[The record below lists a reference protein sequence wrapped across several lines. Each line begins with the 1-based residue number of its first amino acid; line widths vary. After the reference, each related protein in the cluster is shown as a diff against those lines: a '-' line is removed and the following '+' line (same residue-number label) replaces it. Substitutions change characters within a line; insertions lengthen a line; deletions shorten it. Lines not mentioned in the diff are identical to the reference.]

1 MSGLTVF
8 FLTLAGVSFTVFAVT
23 VPLPWLPEQDTEAFV
38 HEMALIMTVF
48 FAGLAWISSTE
59 DQ

>member
-8 FLTLAGVSFTVFAVT
+8 FLILAGVAFAVFAVT
-23 VPLPWLPEQDTEAFV
+23 VPLPWLPDQDTAAFV
-38 HEMALIMTVF
+38 HEMSLIMSVF

>member
-1 MSGLTVF
+1 MSGLTIF
-8 FLTLAGVSFTVFAVT
+8 FLTLAGVSFTVFAVI
-23 VPLPWLPEQDTEAFV
+23 VPLPWLPDQDTAAFV

-48 FAGLAWISSTE
+48 FAGLAWISSQE

>member
-8 FLTLAGVSFTVFAVT
+8 FLILAGVSFTVFAVT
-23 VPLPWLPEQDTEAFV
+23 VPLPWLPDQDKAAFV
-38 HEMALIMTVF
+38 HEMSLIMSVF

>member
-1 MSGLTVF
+1 MSGLTIF
-8 FLTLAGVSFTVFAVT
+8 FLILAGVAFAVFAVT
-23 VPLPWLPEQDTEAFV
+23 VPLPWLPDPDTAAFV
-38 HEMALIMTVF
+38 HEMSLIMSVF

>member
-8 FLTLAGVSFTVFAVT
+8 FMIMASVCFIVFALI
-23 VPLPWLPEQDTEAFV
+23 VPLPWLPEQEATEFV
-38 HEMALIMTVF
+38 HENALLMSAF
-48 FAGLAWISSTE
+48 FAGLAWISSQE